1 MSEPRALPMA
11 AALAD
16 EDQARRDWYLLLG
29 RLFAAPPDAATLA
42 AVAAAA
48 PAGHPGSEAPPFLQ
62 AVAGLAEACAQAEP
76 AAVAQEY
83 DAAFI
88 GVGKSEIFLYA
99 SWYLSGFL
107 HDRPLVAV
115 RERLAELGLAGRAD
129 IGQTEDHF
137 AALCETMAI
146 LIGSADPRL
155 SSLGTQRDFFS
166 RFLAPCFEPLCDA
179 IEHSGL
185 TDFYKHV
192 ARLARVFLSI
202 ERQAFDFE

>member
-1 MSEPRALPMA
+1 MSEPHALPIA
-11 AALAD
+11 TALSD

-42 AVAAAA
+42 AIAAAA
-48 PAGHPGSEAPPFLQ
+48 PAGHPGPDAPPFLQ
-62 AVAGLAEACAQAEP
+62 AVAELSAACAQAEP
-76 AAVAQEY
+76 VAVAQEY

-88 GVGKSEIFLYA
+88 GVGKAEIFLYA

-107 HDRPLVAV
+107 HDRPLVAL
-115 RERLAELGLAGRAD
+115 RARLAELGLAGRDD
-129 IGQTEDHF
+129 IGQTEDHVG
-137 AALCETMAI
+137 ALCETMAI
-146 LIGSADPRL
+146 LIGAADPAL
-155 SSLGTQRDFFS
+155 SSLDTQRDFFS
-166 RFLAPCFEPLCDA
+166 QFLAPCYEPLCDA

-192 ARLARVFLSI
+192 ARVARVFLSI

>member
-1 MSEPRALPMA
+1 MSEPRVLPDA
-11 AALAD
+11 TVLAD

-48 PAGHPGSEAPPFLQ
+48 PAGHPGADAPPFLQ
-62 AVAGLAEACAQAEP
+62 AVAALSAACAQAEP
-76 AAVAQEY
+76 SAVTQEY

-107 HDRPLVAV
+107 HDRPLVAL
-115 RERLAELGLAGRAD
+115 RARLGELGLAGRQD

-137 AALCETMAI
+137 GALCETMAI
-146 LIGSADPRL
+146 LIGSADPAL
-155 SSLGTQRDFFS
+155 SSLETQREFFS
-166 RFLAPCFEPLCDA
+166 QFLAPCFEPLCDA